1 MSPHS
6 SLRRSLLSLCGALA
20 LLSTTGCAVSAYDS
34 TLLKVENVDHLV
46 RATASKDTPA
56 EARVFMELPRIKASH
71 CLRRAVEDYRSA
83 GHHTR
88 ADMALLIIAGV
99 VGGTGTTLSAAS
111 AATTGPDPKQNLGIA
126 GVSLLAAGGAVLGL
140 RTVLNLGEA
149 GRAQRVA
156 AAKSVDAALTIL
168 TKYALA
174 DDPQTV
180 EEDGFA
186 TCRDEDIAVAGALN
200 LGNKVTLDQLTN
212 QAKAE
217 QKKADDTAV
226 EKKQA
231 VAKTEAGLIQSKTAL
246 AEAQKKVDGLG
257 PQLGGRGARPAAP
270 AAAPGEAKAKEEL
283 AKAQADVEEKE
294 KANANATLDAAK
306 AELAAAQAELNV
318 RKAHVIE
325 AGGALRRA
333 VYFKTSTDVDAA
345 LAAMKDAV
353 TEVKKIRERIQHMQ
367 DIVDKLQFAALE
379 PKDKPPAPAPAPAP
393 AK

>member
-1 MSPHS
+1 LHSP
-6 SLRRSLLSLCGALA
+6 LLSLCGALA
-20 LLSTTGCAVSAYDS
+20 LLSTAGCSASAYDS
-34 TLLKVENVDHLV
+34 TLLKVDNVNHLV
-46 RATASKDTPA
+46 KATASKEIPA
-56 EARVFMELPRIKASH
+56 EAQVFMELPRIKAHH
-71 CLRRAVEDYRSA
+71 CLQRAVEDYRSA

-88 ADMALLIIAGV
+88 GDMALLIIAGV
-99 VGGTGTTLSAAS
+99 VGGTGTTLSAAG
-111 AATTGPDPKQNLGIA
+111 AATSGDGPKQNLGIA
-126 GVSLLAAGGAVLGL
+126 GVTLLAAGGAVLGL

-186 TCRDEDIAVAGALN
+186 TCRDEDIAVANALN
-200 LGNKVTLDQLTN
+200 LGNKVTMDQLTN

-217 QKKADDTAV
+217 QKKADETAV
-226 EKKQA
+226 EKKQTA
-231 VAKTEAGLIQSKTAL
+231 AKTTAGLIQSKKAL
-246 AEAQKKVDGLG
+246 GDAQKKVDDV
-257 PQLGGRGARPAAP
+257 QLKINPLVAPRGGRPPAP
-270 AAAPGEAKAKEEL
+270 AAQAAEETKAKDEL

-294 KANANATLDAAK
+294 KANANAMLDAAK
-306 AELAAAQAELNV
+306 AELAAAQAELAV
-318 RKAHVIE
+318 RKVHVIE

-345 LAAMKDAV
+345 LAAMKDAFA
-353 TEVKKIRERIQHMQ
+353 EVKAIRERIKSMQ
-367 DIVDKLQFAALE
+367 EIVDKLQFVAL
-379 PKDKPPAPAPAPAP
+379 KPAETSTPAPAPAP